1 MSRQEAAPTTHKE
14 RLLRHGMKLFY
25 AQGFHGTTVDA
36 ILASAEVPKG
46 SFYHHFGSKEVF
58 GQAVL
63 DRYMQF
69 QIDLFHKWAAKKN
82 LSTSDK
88 LVGYFKEITQIFVK
102 SGYQR
107 ACLVGKF
114 STEVAAASD
123 LFRDQLGT
131 QLQAWKAGIVE
142 LLAAGQAAGD
152 VRQDRTADE
161 LADAVLSL
169 IQGSLV
175 IALSTRDKRTL
186 ATVAATIKLIVEPP
200 LTDAAPRRRTQRRA
214 VSSSR

>member
-69 QIDLFHKWAAKKN
+69 QIDLFSKWAIKN

-88 LVGYFKEITQIFVK
+88 LAGYFKEISQIFVK

-123 LFRDQLGT
+123 LFREQLDT
-131 QLQAWKAGIVE
+131 QLQTWKAGIVE
-142 LLAAGQAAGD
+142 LLAAGQADGD

-175 IALSTRDKRTL
+175 IALSTRDKHTL
-186 ATVAATIKLIVEPP
+186 TTVAATIKLVVEPTP
-200 LTDAAPRRRTQRRA
+200 VDAAPQRRA

>member
-1 MSRQEAAPTTHKE
+1 MSSHEVEALTHKE
-14 RLLRHGMKLFY
+14 RLLRQGMRLFY
-25 AQGFHGTTVDA
+25 TQGFHGTTVDA
-36 ILASAEVPKG
+36 ILASAGVPKG
-46 SFYHHFGSKEVF
+46 SFYHHFGSKDVF

-69 QIDLFHKWAAKKN
+69 QIDLFGKWAVKKN
-82 LSTSDK
+82 LTTSAK
-88 LVGYFKEITQIFVK
+88 LVGYFKEISQIFVK

-114 STEVAAASD
+114 STEVAAGSET
-123 LFRDQLGT
+123 FREQLDA
-131 QLQAWKAGIVE
+131 QMQSWKASIVE

-152 VRQDRTADE
+152 VRGDRSAED

-175 IALSTRDKRTL
+175 ITLSTRDKHTL
-186 ATVAATIKLIVEPP
+186 TTVATTIKNIVEPN
-200 LTDAAPRRRTQRRA
+200 T
-214 VSSSR
+214 